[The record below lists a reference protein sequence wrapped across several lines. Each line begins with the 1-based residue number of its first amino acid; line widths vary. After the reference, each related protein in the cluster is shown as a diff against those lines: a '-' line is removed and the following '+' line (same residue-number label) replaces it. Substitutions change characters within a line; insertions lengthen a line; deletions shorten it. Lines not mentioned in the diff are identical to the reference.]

1 MAWLRKLPSGKWS
14 AQIARAGVRT
24 SQSFP
29 TKAAAQAWA
38 VSVEA
43 EILASK
49 RGQIVRRSLKQALT
63 RYRDE
68 ESSKKKGAK
77 FERDRINAMLS
88 YGLDF
93 ADKWLE
99 DVTPA
104 DFGRWRDQRL
114 LGVKASSVNRDINL
128 LCAVFTACIE
138 WGWVTRSPLK
148 GFKRPTNPPAR
159 TRVIS
164 WREVRAML
172 RALGW
177 QKKPPET
184 LQQQVGYAF
193 LMSLHTAMRAGE
205 VLRYELRGT
214 VAHLSTTKNG
224 NPRDVPLS
232 SRALRL
238 HALCPEYTVTSASLD
253 ALFRKARNAAG
264 LEGFT
269 MHDARRTALTRLSKK
284 LDPFQLARVSGH
296 RDLNLMLNVYYGESA
311 VDLAAKIGR

>member
-14 AQIARAGVRT
+14 AQVARAGVRT

-38 VSVEA
+38 TQIEA
-43 EILASK
+43 EILAQK
-49 RGQIVRRSLKQALT
+49 RGQIVRRSLRQALE

-68 ESSKKKGAK
+68 NSPQKKGAK
-77 FERDRINAMLS
+77 FETDRLNAMLS

-93 ADKWLE
+93 TDKWLE
-99 DVTPA
+99 DVSAA

-114 LGVKASSVNRDINL
+114 QGVKASSVNRDINL
-128 LCAVFTACIE
+128 LCAVFTAAIE
-138 WGWVTRSPLK
+138 WGWLTKSPLK
-148 GFKRPTNPPAR
+148 GFKRPANPPAR

-164 WREVRAML
+164 WREIRAML

-177 QKKPPET
+177 KRQPPET

-205 VLRYELRGT
+205 VRKYKLIGT
-214 VAHLSTTKNG
+214 VGRLEAKDTKTG
-224 NPRDVPLS
+224 VGRDVPFS
-232 SRALRL
+232 TRALRL
-238 HALCPEYTVTSASLD
+238 HALCPEYTVSAASLD

-269 MHDARRTALTRLSKK
+269 FHDSRATALTRLSKK
-284 LDPFQLARVSGH
+284 VEAVTLARISGH
-296 RDLNLMLNVYYGESA
+296 KNLSQLLVYYRTT
-311 VDLAAKIGR
+311 AADIGAGLR

>member
-14 AQIARAGVRT
+14 AQVARAGVRT

-38 VSVEA
+38 TTIEA
-43 EILASK
+43 EILAQK
-49 RGQIVRRSLKQALT
+49 RGQIVRRSLRQALE

-68 ESSKKKGAK
+68 ESPKKKGAK
-77 FERDRINAMLS
+77 FERDRINAMLT

-93 ADKWLE
+93 VDKWLE
-99 DVTPA
+99 DVSAA

-138 WGWVTRSPLK
+138 WGWLTKSPLK
-148 GFKRPTNPPAR
+148 GFKRPTNPAPR

-164 WREVRAML
+164 WREIRAML

-177 QKKPPET
+177 KRQPPET
-184 LQQQVGYAF
+184 LQQQVACAF

-224 NPRDVPLS
+224 DPRDVPLS
-232 SRALRL
+232 ARALRL
-238 HALCPEYTVTSASLD
+238 HALCQQYTVTSASLD

-296 RDLNLMLNVYYGESA
+296 RDLKILMNVYYGETA
-311 VDLAAKIGR
+311 ADLAATLR

>member
-14 AQIARAGVRT
+14 AQVARAGVRT

-49 RGQIVRRSLKQALT
+49 RGQIVRRSLRQALE

-68 ESSKKKGAK
+68 NSPQKKGHK

-88 YGLDF
+88 YGIDF

-99 DVTPA
+99 DVSAA

-128 LCAVFTACIE
+128 LCAVFTAAIE
-138 WGWVTRSPLK
+138 WGWLTKSPLK

-164 WREVRAML
+164 WQEIRAML

-177 QKKPPET
+177 QRKPPET

-214 VAHLSTTKNG
+214 VAHLQTTKNG
-224 NPRDVPLS
+224 DPRDVPLS
-232 SRALRL
+232 ARALRL

-253 ALFRKARNAAG
+253 ALFRKARIKAG
-264 LEGFT
+264 LDGFT

-296 RDLNLMLNVYYGESA
+296 RDLKILMNVYYGETA
-311 VDLAAKIGR
+311 ADLAATLR